1 MVVSEEASNKLAI
14 EGRCDRGCAI
24 CCLLSAFGIDFRLT
38 LCTEMF
44 MMVWSEFWALDPVR
58 YSSFITC

>member
-1 MVVSEEASNKLAI
+1 MVI

-24 CCLLSAFGIDFRLT
+24 RCLLSAFGIDFRFT

-44 MMVWSEFWALDPVR
+44 MMVWSEFWAFDPVR